1 MRKEAP
7 STSDQVIDSRDV
19 IERIEE
25 LESEKEALTDA
36 VETAQEAWEET
47 RAALDDARDDARH
60 AHEGETQAVL
70 DEAVK
75 DERKAFDDATK
86 VLDDAKAALLEWEQ
100 GDEGQELKAL
110 LALQDEAE
118 GYAPDWR
125 YGEALIREDYFVEY
139 CQELVSDIGDL
150 PRGIPNYLVID
161 WDKTADNLKVDYTEV
176 DFDGT
181 TYLVR

>member
-7 STSDQVIDSRDV
+7 STSDQVIDSRDI

-25 LESEKEALTDA
+25 LEGEQEALKDTVTEAQDA
-36 VETAQEAWEET
+36 
-47 RAALDDARDDARH
+47 
-60 AHEGETQAVL
+60 L
-70 DEAVK
+70 DEAG
-75 DERKAFDDATK
+75 DLAENLAELQAT
-86 VLDDAKAALLEWEQ
+86 AEAADTALCEWEE

-118 GYAPDWR
+118 GYAPDWK
-125 YGEALIREDYFVEY
+125 YGTTLIREDHFPDY
-139 CQELVSDIGDL
+139 CQELLADCGDL
-150 PRGIPNYLVID
+150 PRNLLDYIVID
-161 WDKTADNLKVDYTEV
+161 WDATAENLKADYTEV

>member
-25 LESEKEALTDA
+25 LEGEKEALTDA
-36 VETAQEAWEET
+36 VETAQEKWDAKHEAIT
-47 RAALDDARDDARH
+47 DARDAAR
-60 AHEGETQAVL
+60 ENDDDTQEETLEEAVERASDEL
-70 DEAVK
+70 DEAV
-75 DERKAFDDATK
+75 EA
-86 VLDDAKAALLEWEQ
+86 LGDAKVALEEWEQ

-118 GYAPDWR
+118 GYADDWK
-125 YGEALIREDYFVEY
+125 YGATLIRDDYFPDY

-150 PRGIPNYLVID
+150 PKDIPGYLVID
-161 WDKTADNLKVDYTEV
+161 WDKTADNLRADYTEV
-176 DFDGT
+176 SFDGT

>member
-7 STSDQVIDSRDV
+7 STNDQVIDSRDV

-25 LESEKEALTDA
+25 LEGEKEALADA
-36 VETAQEAWEET
+36 VSEAQ
-47 RAALDDARDDARH
+47 DA
-60 AHEGETQAVL
+60 L
-70 DEAVK
+70 DEAGDLAENLTELQATAEAADTAL
-75 DERKAFDDATK
+75 DEWD
-86 VLDDAKAALLEWEQ
+86 Q
-100 GDEGQELKAL
+100 SDEGQELKAL

-118 GYAPDWR
+118 GYSSDWK
-125 YGEALIREDYFVEY
+125 YGATLIREDYFPEY

-150 PRGIPNYLVID
+150 PKDIPGYLVID
-161 WDKTADNLKVDYTEV
+161 WDKTADNLKADYTEV

>member
-1 MRKEAP
+1 MSRTAP

-25 LESEKEALTDA
+25 LEGEREALTEA
-36 VETAQEAWEET
+36 VASAQEAVDGQEKADDVDETTQEET
-47 RAALDDARDDARH
+47 L
-60 AHEGETQAVL
+60 E
-70 DEAVK
+70 EA
-75 DERKAFDDATK
+75 E
-86 VLDDAKAALLEWEQ
+86 AALLEWTE

-118 GYAPDWR
+118 GYAGDWK
-125 YGEALIREDYFVEY
+125 YGATLIREDYFPDY

-150 PRGIPNYLVID
+150 PKDIPGYLVID
-161 WDKTADNLKVDYTEV
+161 WDKTADNLRVDYTEV
-176 DFDGT
+176 NFDGT